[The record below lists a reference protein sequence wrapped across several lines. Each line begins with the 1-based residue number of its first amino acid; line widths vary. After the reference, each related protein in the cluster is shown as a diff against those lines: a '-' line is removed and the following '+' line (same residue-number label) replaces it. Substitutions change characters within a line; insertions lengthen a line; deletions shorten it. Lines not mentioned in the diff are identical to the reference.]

1 MAKKPLIV
9 DFDDAFEMEQAFI
22 NAAGTG
28 TGKVSL
34 ISSTVNNIVDLPI
47 ELIDFSEHQPRI
59 ITDKVLQEIEILA
72 TSITANG
79 QIYPIVVIQR
89 EDRYE
94 LVGGEKRF
102 RAVRDVLKNKTIR
115 AIIRD
120 NTSTEKTALI
130 SLIDNLHRS
139 NLSDFEL
146 INAIQKHCDEFG
158 HSIQDIEFITHKYQI
173 DQSKYFR
180 LMSFYKIP
188 NYIKEDLKIN
198 PKAISG
204 ATAQQL
210 LTELNKLVL
219 KFNHKLVESSTFNIW
234 KKYLN
239 EFIETNRP
247 SKKFIYEIEKALNL
261 QNTATK
267 QEQNIVNTSKVNKT
281 VLKNKDGLKFGSIKV
296 EKNLNGKTVVNIR
309 TSLNSEFDQE
319 KIERVEAF
327 LAELDH
333 NG

>member
-22 NAAGTG
+22 NAAG

-281 VLKNKDGLKFGSIKV
+281 VLKNKDGIKFGSIKV

>member
-1 MAKKPLIV
+1 MPKKPLIV
-9 DFDDAFEMEQAFI
+9 DCDDAFEMEQAFI

-28 TGKVSL
+28 KVAL
-34 ISSTVNNIVDLPI
+34 VSSTENNIVDLPI

-59 ITDKVLQEIEILA
+59 ITDKVLQDVEKLAKSIE
-72 TSITANG
+72 TNG
-79 QIYPIVVIQR
+79 QIYPIVVIKK
-89 EDRYE
+89 EETYE

-102 RAVRDVLKNKTIR
+102 RAVRDVLKHKTIR

-120 NTSTEKTALI
+120 DKSTEKTALI

-146 INAIQKHCDEFG
+146 VNAIQKHCDEFG
-158 HSIQDIEFITHKYQI
+158 YTIQNIEFITQKYQL

-180 LMSFYKIP
+180 LMSFYKLP
-188 NYIKEDLKIN
+188 NYIKEDLKIH

-219 KFNHKLVESSTFNIW
+219 KFNHQLVEDTTLTIW

-239 EFIETNRP
+239 EFTETNRP
-247 SKKFIYEIEKALNL
+247 SKKFIYQIEKALTV
-261 QNTATK
+261 QETAKK
-267 QEQNIVNTSKVNKT
+267 QDQSIENASLVNKMI
-281 VLKNKDGLKFGSIKV
+281 LKNKDGLKFGSIKI
-296 EKNLNGKTVVNIR
+296 EKSLNGKTVLNIR
-309 TSLNSEFDQE
+309 TSLNAEFNQE
-319 KIERVEAF
+319 KIEKLEAF
-327 LAELDH
+327 LAGLDDH
-333 NG
+333 P

>member
-22 NAAGTG
+22 NAAG

-204 ATAQQL
+204 ASAQQ
-210 LTELNKLVL
+210 
-219 KFNHKLVESSTFNIW
+219 
-234 KKYLN
+234 
-239 EFIETNRP
+239 
-247 SKKFIYEIEKALNL
+247 
-261 QNTATK
+261 
-267 QEQNIVNTSKVNKT
+267 
-281 VLKNKDGLKFGSIKV
+281 
-296 EKNLNGKTVVNIR
+296 
-309 TSLNSEFDQE
+309 
-319 KIERVEAF
+319 
-327 LAELDH
+327 
-333 NG
+333 

>member
-22 NAAGTG
+22 NAAG

-319 KIERVEAF
+319 KIERLEAF

>member
-9 DFDDAFEMEQAFI
+9 DFDDAFEIEQAFI
-22 NAAGTG
+22 NAAG

>member
-22 NAAGTG
+22 NAAG

>member
-9 DFDDAFEMEQAFI
+9 DFDNAFEMEEAFI

-28 TGKVSL
+28 KVSL
-34 ISSTVNNIVDLPI
+34 VSSTENNIVDLPI

-59 ITDKVLQEIEILA
+59 ITDQVLQEVETLA
-72 TSITANG
+72 TSIATNG
-79 QIYPIVVIQR
+79 QIYPIVVIKKEQ
-89 EDRYE
+89 RYE

-102 RAVRDVLKNKTIR
+102 RAVRDVLKHKTIR
-115 AIIRD
+115 TIIRD
-120 NTSTEKTALI
+120 DKSTEKTALI

-146 INAIQKHCDEFG
+146 INAIQKHCDEF
-158 HSIQDIEFITHKYQI
+158 SYAIQNIEFITHKYQL

-180 LMSFYKIP
+180 LMSFYKLP
-188 NYIKEDLKIN
+188 EYIKEDLKKN

-219 KFNHKLVESSTFNIW
+219 KFNQQLVETATFNIW

-247 SKKFIYEIEKALNL
+247 SKRFIYDIEKILAV
-261 QNTATK
+261 QETAHKKT
-267 QEQNIVNTSKVNKT
+267 ENIGNTSLINKM
-281 VLKNKDGLKFGSIKV
+281 VLKNKNGLKFGSIKV
-296 EKNLNGKTVVNIR
+296 EKNLNGKTVLNIR
-309 TSLNSEFDQE
+309 TSLNAEFNQE
-319 KIERVEAF
+319 KMEKLEKF
-327 LAELDH
+327 LADLD
-333 NG
+333 NNL

>member
-1 MAKKPLIV
+1 MVKKQLIV
-9 DFDDAFEMEQAFI
+9 DFEDTLEMEQAFI

-28 TGKVSL
+28 KTSL
-34 ISSTVNNIVDLPI
+34 ISSNENNIVDLALD
-47 ELIDFSEHQPRI
+47 LIDLSEHQPRI
-59 ITDKVLQEIEILA
+59 ITNNVLQEVETLA
-72 TSITANG
+72 TSIAKNG
-79 QIYPIVVIQR
+79 QIYPIVVIKK

-102 RAVRDVLKNKTIR
+102 RAVRDVLKNKTIH

-120 NTSTEKTALI
+120 NISTEKTALI

-146 INAIQKHCDEFG
+146 VNSIQKHCDAFG
-158 HSIQDIEFITHKYQI
+158 YSIQHMDFITNKYQI

-180 LMSFYKIP
+180 LMSFYKLP
-188 NYIKEDLKIN
+188 EHIKEDLKIN

-219 KFNHKLVESSTFNIW
+219 KFDHQLVESATLNVW
-234 KKYLN
+234 KKYLS
-239 EFIETNRP
+239 EFIDTNRP
-247 SKKFIYEIEKALNL
+247 SKKFIYEIEKSLNI
-261 QNTATK
+261 QDISTK
-267 QEQNIVNTSKVNKT
+267 KEEKTSDTKDVNKR
-281 VLKNKDGLKFGSIKV
+281 VLKNKNGLKFGSIKI

-309 TSLNSEFDQE
+309 TSLNSEFNQE
-319 KIERVEAF
+319 KMNKLEEF
-327 LAELDH
+327 LAALDE
-333 NG
+333 N

>member
-9 DFDDAFEMEQAFI
+9 DFNDSLEMEQAFI

-28 TGKVSL
+28 KVSL
-34 ISSTVNNIVDLPI
+34 ISSIENNIVDVPI

-59 ITDKVLQEIEILA
+59 ITDKVLQEVEILA
-72 TSITANG
+72 TSIATNG
-79 QIYPIVVIQR
+79 QIYPIVVIKK
-89 EDRYE
+89 EERYE

-102 RAVRDVLKNKTIR
+102 RAVRDILKHKTIR

-120 NTSTEKTALI
+120 DKSKEKTALI

-146 INAIQKHCDEFG
+146 VNAIQKHCNEFG
-158 HSIQDIEFITHKYQI
+158 YSIQNVEFITQKYQL

-180 LMSFYKIP
+180 LMSFYKLP
-188 NYIKEDLKIN
+188 DYIKEDLKIN

-219 KFNHKLVESSTFNIW
+219 KFNHQLVESATFNIW

-239 EFIETNRP
+239 EFTETNRP
-247 SKKFIYEIEKALNL
+247 SKKFIYEIEKALTV
-261 QNTATK
+261 QEIAKK
-267 QEQNIVNTSKVNKT
+267 QEQNITNTSEDNMAEHED
-281 VLKNKDGLKFGSIKV
+281 KNIADSDMDEILDPA
-296 EKNLNGKTVVNIR
+296 E
-309 TSLNSEFDQE
+309 DQLP
-319 KIERVEAF
+319 F
-327 LAELDH
+327 
-333 NG
+333 

>member
-22 NAAGTG
+22 NAAG

-296 EKNLNGKTVVNIR
+296 EKNLNGKTVVNIG

>member
-1 MAKKPLIV
+1 
-9 DFDDAFEMEQAFI
+9 
-22 NAAGTG
+22 
-28 TGKVSL
+28 
-34 ISSTVNNIVDLPI
+34 
-47 ELIDFSEHQPRI
+47 
-59 ITDKVLQEIEILA
+59 
-72 TSITANG
+72 
-79 QIYPIVVIQR
+79 
-89 EDRYE
+89 
-94 LVGGEKRF
+94 
-102 RAVRDVLKNKTIR
+102 
-115 AIIRD
+115 
-120 NTSTEKTALI
+120 
-130 SLIDNLHRS
+130 
-139 NLSDFEL
+139 
-146 INAIQKHCDEFG
+146 
-158 HSIQDIEFITHKYQI
+158 
-173 DQSKYFR
+173 
-180 LMSFYKIP
+180 MSFYKIP

>member
-22 NAAGTG
+22 NAAG

-180 LMSFYKIP
+180 LMSFYKVP

>member
-22 NAAGTG
+22 NAAG

-158 HSIQDIEFITHKYQI
+158 HSIQDIEFNTHKYQI

>member
-1 MAKKPLIV
+1 M
-9 DFDDAFEMEQAFI
+9 
-22 NAAGTG
+22 
-28 TGKVSL
+28 
-34 ISSTVNNIVDLPI
+34 
-47 ELIDFSEHQPRI
+47 
-59 ITDKVLQEIEILA
+59 
-72 TSITANG
+72 
-79 QIYPIVVIQR
+79 
-89 EDRYE
+89 
-94 LVGGEKRF
+94 
-102 RAVRDVLKNKTIR
+102 
-115 AIIRD
+115 
-120 NTSTEKTALI
+120 
-130 SLIDNLHRS
+130 
-139 NLSDFEL
+139 
-146 INAIQKHCDEFG
+146 
-158 HSIQDIEFITHKYQI
+158 
-173 DQSKYFR
+173 
-180 LMSFYKIP
+180 
-188 NYIKEDLKIN
+188 
-198 PKAISG
+198 
-204 ATAQQL
+204 

>member
-22 NAAGTG
+22 NAAG

-219 KFNHKLVESSTFNIW
+219 KFNHKLVESSTINIW

>member
-22 NAAGTG
+22 NAAG

-281 VLKNKDGLKFGSIKV
+281 ILKNKDGLKFGSIKV

>member
-22 NAAGTG
+22 NAAG

-327 LAELDH
+327 LAELDDKV
-333 NG
+333 

>member
-22 NAAGTG
+22 NAAG

-102 RAVRDVLKNKTIR
+102 RAVRDVLKHKTIR

-281 VLKNKDGLKFGSIKV
+281 VLKNKDGIKFGSIKV

>member
-22 NAAGTG
+22 NAAG

-102 RAVRDVLKNKTIR
+102 RAVRDVLKHKTIR

>member
-9 DFDDAFEMEQAFI
+9 DFNDSLEMEQAFI

-28 TGKVSL
+28 KVSL
-34 ISSTVNNIVDLPI
+34 ISSIENNIVDVPI

-59 ITDKVLQEIEILA
+59 ITDKVLQEVEILA
-72 TSITANG
+72 TSIATNG
-79 QIYPIVVIQR
+79 QIYPIVVIKK
-89 EDRYE
+89 EERYE

-102 RAVRDVLKNKTIR
+102 RAVRDILKHKTIR

-120 NTSTEKTALI
+120 DKSKEKTALI

-146 INAIQKHCDEFG
+146 VNAIQKHCNEFG
-158 HSIQDIEFITHKYQI
+158 YSIQNVEFITQKYQL

-180 LMSFYKIP
+180 LMSFYKLP
-188 NYIKEDLKIN
+188 DYIKEDLKIN

-219 KFNHKLVESSTFNIW
+219 KFNHQLVEDTTLTIW

-239 EFIETNRP
+239 EFTETNRP
-247 SKKFIYEIEKALNL
+247 SKKFIYEIEKALTV
-261 QNTATK
+261 QEIAKK
-267 QEQNIVNTSKVNKT
+267 QEQNITNTSKINKM
-281 VLKNKDGLKFGSIKV
+281 VLKDKNGLKFGSIKI

-309 TSLNSEFDQE
+309 TSLNAEFNQE
-319 KIERVEAF
+319 KIEKLEAF
-327 LAELDH
+327 LADLDDKV
-333 NG
+333 

>member
-28 TGKVSL
+28 KVAL
-34 ISSTVNNIVDLPI
+34 VSSTENNIVDLPI

-59 ITDKVLQEIEILA
+59 ITDKVLQDVEKLAKSIE
-72 TSITANG
+72 TNG
-79 QIYPIVVIQR
+79 QIYPIVVIKK
-89 EDRYE
+89 EETYE
-94 LVGGEKRF
+94 L
-102 RAVRDVLKNKTIR
+102 IR

-120 NTSTEKTALI
+120 DKSTEKTALI

-146 INAIQKHCDEFG
+146 VNAIQKHCDEFG
-158 HSIQDIEFITHKYQI
+158 YTIQNIEFITQKYQL

-180 LMSFYKIP
+180 LMSFYKLP
-188 NYIKEDLKIN
+188 NYIKEDLKIH

-219 KFNHKLVESSTFNIW
+219 KFNHQLVEDTTLTIW

-239 EFIETNRP
+239 EFTETNRP
-247 SKKFIYEIEKALNL
+247 SKKFIYQIEKALTV
-261 QNTATK
+261 QETAKK
-267 QEQNIVNTSKVNKT
+267 QDQSIENASLVNKMI
-281 VLKNKDGLKFGSIKV
+281 LKNKNGLKFGSIKI
-296 EKNLNGKTVVNIR
+296 EKSLNGKTVLNIR
-309 TSLNSEFDQE
+309 TSLNAEFNQE
-319 KIERVEAF
+319 KIEKLEEF
-327 LAELDH
+327 LAGLDDH
-333 NG
+333 P

>member
-9 DFDDAFEMEQAFI
+9 DFDDAFEIEQAFI
-22 NAAGTG
+22 NAAG

-319 KIERVEAF
+319 KIERLEAF